1 MPALYDDTPGHT
13 QTSHDPRFHSAFWS
27 PSCSREMAG
36 GPWMAD
42 AHEERAL
49 HDLCDAHGLT
59 RLARRG
65 AAKGHFFSLKTDF
78 VADFS

>member
-1 MPALYDDTPGHT
+1 
-13 QTSHDPRFHSAFWS
+13 
-27 PSCSREMAG
+27 
-36 GPWMAD
+36 MAD

-78 VADFS
+78 VADFSLKLLCRQKLLCRSATTHVFR

>member
-1 MPALYDDTPGHT
+1 MKKCISFPGPHIFIYGFT
-13 QTSHDPRFHSAFWS
+13 YLLGFRVLRF
-27 PSCSREMAG
+27 
-36 GPWMAD
+36 
-42 AHEERAL
+42 
-49 HDLCDAHGLT
+49 T